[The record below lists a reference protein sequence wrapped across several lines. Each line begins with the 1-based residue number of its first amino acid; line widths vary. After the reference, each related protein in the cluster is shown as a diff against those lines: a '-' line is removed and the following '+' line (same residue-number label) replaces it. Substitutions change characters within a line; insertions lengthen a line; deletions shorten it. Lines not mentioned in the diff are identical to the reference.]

1 MKGGII
7 MIGIWTIIAAAVSF
21 GISAAM
27 GAWLVPFLR
36 KVHFGSTILEEGPK
50 WHKSKQGTPLMGGF
64 MFIAG
69 IIVSTIV
76 CVLLFYATSN
86 SSYAPVE
93 TNLATIKIFA
103 GLLMAVAFGAVGFI
117 DDYIKVV
124 KKRNLGLRAYQKL
137 LFQFLIAAA
146 YLLSIYLSGGTSITF
161 IPFVGMVDIG
171 IFYWPIAAILIVGM
185 VNAVNLTDGIDGLCG
200 SVTFFGAIFFMM
212 IASFS
217 GYIGM
222 SIFSAAVA
230 GGCLGFLLWNF
241 HPAKVFMGDT
251 GSLFLGGIVCA
262 LAFGID
268 MPILMIP
275 VGIIYIAEM
284 FSDIIQV
291 LYFKATHGKRL
302 FKMAPIHHHFEMCG
316 WSEVKIVLVF
326 SIVTIIGG
334 ICAFILSRV

>member
-7 MIGIWTIIAAAVSF
+7 MIGIWTIIAAVVSF

-27 GAWLVPFLR
+27 GVWLIPFLR
-36 KVHFGSTILEEGPK
+36 KVHFGSTILDDGPK

-76 CVLLFYATSN
+76 CVLLFYSTSN

-146 YLLSIYLSGGTSITF
+146 YLFSIYLSGGTSTTF
-161 IPFVGMVDIG
+161 IPFVGTVDVG
-171 IFYWPIAAILIVGM
+171 LFYWPIATILIVGM

-200 SVTFFGAIFFMM
+200 SVTFFGAIFFMI

-222 SIFSAAVA
+222 SVFSAAVA

-251 GSLFLGGIVCA
+251 GSLFLGGVVCA

-268 MPILMIP
+268 MPVLMIP

-291 LYFKATHGKRL
+291 MYFKATHGKRL

-334 ICAFILSRV
+334 VCAFVLSRV

>member
-1 MKGGII
+1 

-21 GISAAM
+21 GISAVV
-27 GAWLVPFLR
+27 GVWLVPFLR
-36 KVHFGSTILEEGPK
+36 KVHFGSTILEDGPK

-64 MFIAG
+64 MFITG
-69 IIVSTIV
+69 IIVSTV
-76 CVLLFYATSN
+76 LCVLLFYASAGSSN
-86 SSYAPVE
+86 APIE
-93 TNLATIKIFA
+93 TNLATVKIFA
-103 GLLMAVAFGAVGFI
+103 GLLMAAAFGAVGFI

-124 KKRNLGLRAYQKL
+124 KKRNLGLKAYQKL

-146 YLLSIYLSGGTSITF
+146 YLLSVYLSGGTSITF
-161 IPFVGMVDIG
+161 IPFLGMVDIG
-171 IFYWPIAAILIVGM
+171 LFYWPIAAILIVGM

-200 SVTFFGAIFFMM
+200 SVTFFGAIFFMI

-222 SIFSAAVA
+222 SIFSAAAA

-251 GSLFLGGIVCA
+251 GSLFLGGVVCA

-275 VGIIYIAEM
+275 VGIIYIIEM
-284 FSDIIQV
+284 FSDILQV
-291 LYFKATHGKRL
+291 LYFKSTHGKRL

-334 ICAFILSRV
+334 AGAFALSRV